1 MICKITGKKIEP
13 FMDFG
18 KMPISNNFIK
28 KENFENEFF
37 FNMKVGF
44 CDDVSLF
51 QLADFPKPEQM
62 FNENYPFFSS
72 SSYFMQL
79 HFEKYANCDKNFLN
93 SNSK

>member
-62 FNENYPFFSS
+62 FNENYPFFQAVPTLCN
-72 SSYFMQL
+72 FILKNMQIG
-79 HFEKYANCDKNFLN
+79 
-93 SNSK
+93 